1 MKNLTSYIG
10 VLTLCFITG
19 CASLGGIK
27 TAAEAKKY
35 QAEKF
40 DSDQINAE
48 LFKGAASIA
57 ENSVDATQQA
67 LYETKKTDPNFNP
80 IQESSSVNINTG
92 GNQIS
97 TTKLDSLKQKLLSD
111 GSLMVDPAEAYL
123 IDYLMPKQDLDTIF
137 LANLFV
143 ETGKRGIPISF
154 QYQVNKNDQIF
165 FEFEN
170 QKQKKIKK
178 IEIIEGD
185 ESRFNY
191 ANLKK
196 KDKVRGS
203 FKIQSDNTMTITLI
217 KKGFFRS
224 VVKMKIKKLPK
235 AKAYTVK
242 MVKDTLIETRTVV
255 EEVTDTLFAK
265 IDEKKYSLSPRLDI
279 THRSRID
286 FPIAINKVENLIGWG
301 YWLGLDQDDINNYNV
316 LAETDQD
323 AEPLI
328 GFIKSELNLRDDH
341 VYLPRAINPDLNLRF
356 KKWVSDPPSL
366 NSSKNYGF
374 FSCDANSQSQKAT
387 IYVVNKSKLY
397 SYDLSLMVVA
407 VNIKHSQK
415 EVEKEFYTEIP
426 RLKLTLIH

>member
-1 MKNLTSYIG
+1 MP
-10 VLTLCFITG
+10 
-19 CASLGGIK
+19 
-27 TAAEAKKY
+27 ER
-35 QAEKF
+35 
-40 DSDQINAE
+40 
-48 LFKGAASIA
+48 
-57 ENSVDATQQA
+57 
-67 LYETKKTDPNFNP
+67 DP
-80 IQESSSVNINTG
+80 
-92 GNQIS
+92 
-97 TTKLDSLKQKLLSD
+97 
-111 GSLMVDPAEAYL
+111 
-123 IDYLMPKQDLDTIF
+123 DTIF

-170 QKQKKIKK
+170 QKSKKIQK

-196 KDKVRGS
+196 KDKVMGS

-279 THRSRID
+279 T
-286 FPIAINKVENLIGWG
+286 
-301 YWLGLDQDDINNYNV
+301 
-316 LAETDQD
+316 
-323 AEPLI
+323 
-328 GFIKSELNLRDDH
+328 
-341 VYLPRAINPDLNLRF
+341 
-356 KKWVSDPPSL
+356 
-366 NSSKNYGF
+366 
-374 FSCDANSQSQKAT
+374 QKQ
-387 IYVVNKSKLY
+387 N
-397 SYDLSLMVVA
+397 
-407 VNIKHSQK
+407 
-415 EVEKEFYTEIP
+415 
-426 RLKLTLIH
+426 

>member
-1 MKNLTSYIG
+1 MTSYIG
-10 VLTLCFITG
+10 VLTLCFLTG

-35 QAEKF
+35 QAENF
-40 DSDQINAE
+40 DSDQINTE
-48 LFKGAASIA
+48 LLKGVATIAA
-57 ENSVDATQQA
+57 NSMDTIQQA
-67 LYETKKTDPNFNP
+67 SKEAKKTDPNLNAN
-80 IQESSSVNINTG
+80 QELSLVNRSNG

-97 TTKLDSLKQKLLSD
+97 ATKLDSLKQKLLSD
-111 GSLMVDPAEAYL
+111 GSLTVDPAEAYL
-123 IDYLMPKQDLDTIF
+123 IDYLRPEQDPDTIF
-137 LANLFV
+137 LANLYV
-143 ETGKRGIPISF
+143 ETGKRGIPIAF

-170 QKQKKIKK
+170 QKSKKIQK

-196 KDKVRGS
+196 KDKVAGS
-203 FKIQSDNTMTITLI
+203 FNIQSDNTMTITVL
-217 KKGFFRS
+217 KKGFFSS

-265 IDEKKYSLSPRLDI
+265 IDEKTYSLSPRLDI
-279 THRSRID
+279 THISRID
-286 FPIAINKVENLIGWG
+286 FPIAINEVENLIGWG
-301 YWLGLDQDDINNYNV
+301 YWLGLDKDDINNYNV

-328 GFIKSELNLRDDH
+328 GFIKSELNLRENH
-341 VYLPRAINPDLNLRF
+341 VYLPRAQNPDVNLRIE
-356 KKWVSDPPSL
+356 KWVSDSPSL
-366 NSSKNYGF
+366 NSTKNFGY
-374 FSCDANSQSQKAT
+374 FSGDANSQNQKAT
-387 IYVVNKSKLY
+387 IYVANESKLY
-397 SYDLSLMVVA
+397 SYDISLLVVA
-407 VNIKHSQK
+407 VNVEHSQK

>member
-1 MKNLTSYIG
+1 MKNMTSYIG
-10 VLTLCFITG
+10 VLTLCFLTG

-35 QAEKF
+35 QAENF
-40 DSDQINAE
+40 DSDQINTE
-48 LFKGAASIA
+48 LLKGVAIIAA
-57 ENSVDATQQA
+57 NSMDTIQQA
-67 LYETKKTDPNFNP
+67 SKETKKIDPNFNSN
-80 IQESSSVNINTG
+80 QELSPVNHSTG

-97 TTKLDSLKQKLLSD
+97 PTKLDSLKQKLLSD
-111 GSLMVDPAEAYL
+111 GSLTVDPAEAYL
-123 IDYLMPKQDLDTIF
+123 IDYLRPEQDQDTIF
-137 LANLFV
+137 LANLYV
-143 ETGKRGIPISF
+143 ETGKRGIPIAF

-170 QKQKKIKK
+170 QKSKKIQK

-196 KDKVRGS
+196 KDKVAGS
-203 FKIQSDNTMTITLI
+203 FNIQSDNTMTITVL
-217 KKGFFRS
+217 KKGFFSS
-224 VVKMKIKKLPK
+224 VVKMKIKKLSK
-235 AKAYTVK
+235 AKGYTVK

-265 IDEKKYSLSPRLDI
+265 IDEKKYTLSPRLDI
-279 THRSRID
+279 THISRID
-286 FPIAINKVENLIGWG
+286 FPIAINEVDNLIGWG

-316 LAETDQD
+316 LAESDQD

-328 GFIKSELNLRDDH
+328 GFIKSELNLRENH
-341 VYLPRAINPDLNLRF
+341 VYLPRAQNPDVDLRIE
-356 KKWVSDPPSL
+356 KWVSDSPSL
-366 NSSKNYGF
+366 NSAKNFGY
-374 FSCDANSQSQKAT
+374 FSGDTNPQNHKAT
-387 IYVVNKSKLY
+387 IYLANESKLY
-397 SYDLSLMVVA
+397 SYDISLLVVA
-407 VNIKHSQK
+407 VNVEHSQK

>member
-1 MKNLTSYIG
+1 MTSYIG
-10 VLTLCFITG
+10 VLTLCFLTG

-35 QAEKF
+35 QAENF
-40 DSDQINAE
+40 DSDQINTE
-48 LFKGAASIA
+48 LLKGVATIAA
-57 ENSVDATQQA
+57 NSMDTIQQA
-67 LYETKKTDPNFNP
+67 SKEAKKTDPNLNAN
-80 IQESSSVNINTG
+80 QELSLVNRSNG
-92 GNQIS
+92 ENQIS
-97 TTKLDSLKQKLLSD
+97 ATKLDSLKQKLLSD
-111 GSLMVDPAEAYL
+111 GSLTVDPAEAYL
-123 IDYLMPKQDLDTIF
+123 IDYLRPEQDPDTIF
-137 LANLFV
+137 LANLYV
-143 ETGKRGIPISF
+143 ETGKRGIPIAF

-170 QKQKKIKK
+170 QKSKKIQK

-196 KDKVRGS
+196 KDKVAGS
-203 FKIQSDNTMTITLI
+203 FNIQSDNTMTITVL
-217 KKGFFRS
+217 KKGFFSS

-265 IDEKKYSLSPRLDI
+265 IDEKTYSLSPRLDI
-279 THRSRID
+279 THISRID
-286 FPIAINKVENLIGWG
+286 FPIAINEVENLIGWG
-301 YWLGLDQDDINNYNV
+301 YWLGLDKDDINNYNV

-328 GFIKSELNLRDDH
+328 GFIKSELNLRENH
-341 VYLPRAINPDLNLRF
+341 VYLPRAQNPDVNLRIE
-356 KKWVSDPPSL
+356 KWVSDSPSL
-366 NSSKNYGF
+366 NSTKNFGY
-374 FSCDANSQSQKAT
+374 FSGDANSQNQKAT
-387 IYVVNKSKLY
+387 IYVANESKLY
-397 SYDLSLMVVA
+397 SYDISLLVVA
-407 VNIKHSQK
+407 VNVEHSQK

>member
-1 MKNLTSYIG
+1 MKKFTSYIG
-10 VLTLCFITG
+10 VLTLCILTG

-35 QAEKF
+35 QAENF

-80 IQESSSVNINTG
+80 SQESSSVNINTG

-97 TTKLDSLKQKLLSD
+97 TTKVDSLKQKLLSD

-123 IDYLMPKQDLDTIF
+123 IDYLMPKQDPDTIF

-170 QKQKKIKK
+170 QKQKNKK

-196 KDKVRGS
+196 KDKVMGS
-203 FKIQSDNTMTITLI
+203 FKIQSDNTMTITVV

-235 AKAYTVK
+235 AKAYAVK

-279 THRSRID
+279 THRAELT
-286 FPIAINKVENLIGWG
+286 FP
-301 YWLGLDQDDINNYNV
+301 
-316 LAETDQD
+316 
-323 AEPLI
+323 
-328 GFIKSELNLRDDH
+328 
-341 VYLPRAINPDLNLRF
+341 
-356 KKWVSDPPSL
+356 
-366 NSSKNYGF
+366 
-374 FSCDANSQSQKAT
+374 
-387 IYVVNKSKLY
+387 
-397 SYDLSLMVVA
+397 
-407 VNIKHSQK
+407 
-415 EVEKEFYTEIP
+415 
-426 RLKLTLIH
+426 